1 MMKHILILLK
11 AILFWLILNGG
22 ILNAQTD
29 QVNVFLGTSG
39 DHGQLSPA
47 ASYPFSMLSIGPQT
61 YPKLHAGYE
70 YEAKRF
76 LGFTH
81 NRFEGV
87 GCMGSGGNILIKPF
101 AGDNISAE
109 LIREKQSAS
118 PGYYQVSFKNRISAE
133 FAVYQKAGMHR
144 YHFPEG
150 KKGFVMDLSHSL
162 ANRFVDEQHE
172 ISENSISGWV
182 KARTTCNAG
191 TYKIY
196 YHIRFSCDV
205 KLQET
210 SAHKLLISVP
220 AKERFVEISVALSSV
235 DEHYAKHA
243 LFNGSFDQIKAKSDE
258 GWNQMLGR
266 ITVKGDPER
275 ENTFYSLLYRT
286 LQSPYVISEKD
297 GTYRNTKGEVKRSE
311 HTMYNGWAIWDNY
324 RTQLPL
330 LSVGWPDEY
339 KGMTNSIA
347 NLFLSGKQDFATQ
360 HEPSNT
366 VRTEHAI
373 VVLLDAYRKGYPV
386 DFEKIAD
393 SLIYDVDKLDFSTPD
408 KALESS
414 YDTWA
419 MSEILSILN
428 RDQQSDKYRGKA
440 LEYRNY
446 WNKDFKDL
454 TKPDVDR
461 VQARGLYQG
470 TIWQYRWFVPF
481 DVKGL
486 IALTSGL
493 NSYTDQLDHFF
504 DQDMYN
510 HANEPDLQ
518 VPLMYNVTQPWKSQE
533 LMHRFA
539 VDTVIQYYFNDNS
552 KGIDPF
558 VDVIYKNKPKAF
570 IRTMDD
576 DGGAM
581 SAWYVLTACGFSPA
595 CPGWPVYYLNVPLF
609 QSISFNWPG
618 KKTFEIEVENYSL
631 SNKYIKK
638 VILNGVDLKRNYIT
652 QDEIAYGGKLV
663 IVADSEPQPHALP
676 QIWMSEIAL
685 MPNDR

>member
-1 MMKHILILLK
+1 MTGMIKHVLILLK
-11 AILFWLILNGG
+11 AILFYASLNGG
-22 ILNAQTD
+22 LLNAQTD
-29 QVNVFLGTSG
+29 KVNVFLGTSG

-70 YEAKRF
+70 YEARRF

-101 AGDNISAE
+101 AGDNVSAD
-109 LIREKQSAS
+109 LIRETQSAS
-118 PGYYQVSFKNRISAE
+118 PGYYQVSFKNKINAE

-196 YHIRFSCDV
+196 YHIRFSCDM
-205 KLQET
+205 KFQKT
-210 SAHKLLISVP
+210 SAHTLLISVP
-220 AKERFVEISVALSSV
+220 AKEKVVEISVALSSV
-235 DEHYAKHA
+235 SEQYAKQA
-243 LFNGSFDQIKAKSDE
+243 LFNGSFEQIKAKSDE
-258 GWNQMLGR
+258 GWNQMLSR
-266 ITVKGDPER
+266 ITVKGDAER

-297 GTYRNTKGEVKRSE
+297 GTYRNTKGEDKRSE

-339 KGMTNSIA
+339 QGMTNSIA

-373 VVLLDAYRKGYPV
+373 VVLLDAYRKGYEV
-386 DFEKIAD
+386 NFEKIAD
-393 SLIYDVDKLDFSTPD
+393 SLMHDVDNLDFSTPD

-419 MSEILSILN
+419 MSDILSILN
-428 RDQQSDKYRGKA
+428 RDRQSEKYREKA
-440 LEYRNY
+440 REYRSY

-454 TKPDVDR
+454 TKSDVDK

-481 DVKGL
+481 DVNGL
-486 IALTSGL
+486 IALTGGPD
-493 NSYTDQLDHFF
+493 SYIKQLDHFF
-504 DQDMYN
+504 DEDMYN

-518 VPLMYNVTQPWKSQE
+518 APLMYNVTPKAWKSQE
-533 LMHRFA
+533 LMHRLA

-558 VDVIYKNKPKAF
+558 VDVIYKNKPKAY

-595 CPGWPVYYLNVPLF
+595 CPGWPVYYLHVPLF
-609 QSISFNWPG
+609 QSVSFNWPG
-618 KKTFEIEVENYSL
+618 KKHFEIEVENYSL
-631 SNKYIKK
+631 SNKYIKR
-638 VILNGVDLKRNYIT
+638 VILNGVDLKHNYIT
-652 QDEIAYGGKLV
+652 HDEITNGGKLV
-663 IVADSEPQPHALP
+663 IVAASEPQPHALP
-676 QIWMSEIAL
+676 QVWMSEL
-685 MPNDR
+685 K

>member
-1 MMKHILILLK
+1 MIKSKLGLFKALLFGVT
-11 AILFWLILNGG
+11 INGG
-22 ILNAQTD
+22 ILNAQSN

-61 YPKLHAGYE
+61 YPNLHAGYE

-87 GCMGSGGNILIKPF
+87 GCKGSGGNILIKPF
-101 AGDNISAE
+101 LGDDASAE
-109 LIREKQSAS
+109 LIKDKQSGA
-118 PGYYQVSFKNRISAE
+118 PGYYQVSFVNKIHAE
-133 FAVYQKAGMHR
+133 LAVYGKAGMHR
-144 YHFPEG
+144 YQFPEG
-150 KKGFVMDLSHSL
+150 KKGFLLDLSHTL
-162 ANRFVDEQHE
+162 ANNFVDEHHT
-172 ISENSISGWV
+172 ILNNGVSGWV
-182 KARTTCNAG
+182 RARTTCNAG

-196 YHIRFSCDV
+196 YHLEFSCDV
-205 KLQET
+205 QLQET
-210 SAHKLLISVP
+210 SAHKLRISLP
-220 AKERFVEISVALSSV
+220 DKERIVEINVALSSV
-235 DEHYAKHA
+235 SENYAKRS
-243 LFNGSFDQIKAKSDE
+243 LFKGSFEQIKAESEK
-258 GWNQMLGR
+258 GWNEMLSR
-266 ITVKGDPER
+266 ISVDGDADRR
-275 ENTFYSLLYRT
+275 ELFYSLLYRT
-286 LQSPYVISEKD
+286 LQSPYVISEND
-297 GTYRNTKGEVKRSE
+297 GMYRNTKGEDKRSTA
-311 HTMYNGWAIWDNY
+311 TMYNGWAIWDNY

-330 LSVGWPDEY
+330 LSVGWPDQY
-339 KGMTNSIA
+339 KGMTTSIA
-347 NLFLSGKQDFATQ
+347 NLYLSGKQDFATQ

-373 VVLLDAYRKGYPV
+373 VVLLDAYRKGYPLN
-386 DFEKIAD
+386 FEKIAD
-393 SLIYDVDKLDFSTPD
+393 SLMHEVDHLDFSTPD

-419 MSEILSILN
+419 MSEILSILKRN
-428 RDQQSDKYRGKA
+428 QLSDRYRQKA
-440 LEYRNY
+440 LKYKEY
-446 WNKDFKDL
+446 WNRDFKDL
-454 TKPDVDR
+454 TRSDVDK

-486 IALTSGL
+486 IALTGGIS
-493 NSYTDQLDHFF
+493 SYTKQLNHFF
-504 DQDMYN
+504 DKDLYN

-518 VPLMYNVTQPWKSQE
+518 APLMYNVTAEPWKSQE

-558 VDVIYKNKPKAF
+558 VDVVYKNEPKAF

-609 QSISFNWPG
+609 KSIAFNWPG
-618 KKTFEIEVENYSL
+618 KKPFEIEVENYSRT
-631 SNKYIKK
+631 NKYIKK
-638 VILNGVDLKRNYIT
+638 VILNGLELKRNYIT
-652 QDEIAYGGKLV
+652 HDEISKGGKLV
-663 IVADSEPQPHALP
+663 IVSAADPQPGALP
-676 QIWMSEIAL
+676 ETWISEL
-685 MPNDR
+685 K